1 MVKGS
6 DSSFSR
12 QAEKWSPEF
21 PLGLMSAP
29 SGAQTHP
36 SGHRGAVLQMH
47 AWLKGA
53 FAGLQ
58 SKRGLLLSNLL
69 PVITS
74 TGLAKCWES
83 F

>member
-29 SGAQTHP
+29 SGHKHILQGTE
-36 SGHRGAVLQMH
+36 VLSY
-47 AWLKGA
+47 KGTL
-53 FAGLQ
+53 G
-58 SKRGLLLSNLL
+58 
-69 PVITS
+69 
-74 TGLAKCWES
+74 
-83 F
+83 